1 MALAVTAVGAVVVVL
16 AVAELLEIGNMKL
29 KSIRRFFKHLVSN
42 PWQVKRHFSAQ
53 ALRNIEHAIT
63 ASEKT
68 HTGELRFVVEAG
80 LHPYEIVFN
89 KTPRKRVIELF
100 GRLNIW
106 DTENNNGVLIY
117 LLLADRDVEIVA
129 DRGINQYV
137 SQAQWEDICHA
148 MEAQFRRGEFEAGV
162 LQGIAEI
169 STLLT
174 QHFPEGGAQVS
185 HHKVTKKRRNE
196 LSDKP
201 LIL

>member
-1 MALAVTAVGAVVVVL
+1 MQ
-16 AVAELLEIGNMKL
+16 L
-29 KSIRRFFKHLVSN
+29 KSISRLFKHLVSN

-53 ALRNIEHAIT
+53 ALRNIEYAIT

-68 HTGELRFVVEAG
+68 HMGEMRFVVEAG

-89 KTPRKRVIELF
+89 KTPRKRAIELF

-106 DTENNNGVLIY
+106 DTEYNNGILIY

-129 DRGINQYV
+129 DRGINQHV
-137 SQAQWEDICHA
+137 SHANWEVICHT

-162 LQGIAEI
+162 MQGIAEI
-169 STLLT
+169 GTLLT
-174 QHFPEGGAQVS
+174 RHFPENNAQVS
-185 HHKVTKKRRNE
+185 KNKVTKKRRNE